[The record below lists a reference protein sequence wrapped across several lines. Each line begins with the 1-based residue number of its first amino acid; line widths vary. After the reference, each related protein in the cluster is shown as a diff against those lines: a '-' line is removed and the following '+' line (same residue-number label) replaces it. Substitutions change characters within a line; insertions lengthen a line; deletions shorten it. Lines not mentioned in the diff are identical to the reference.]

1 MSSGG
6 WLGHTLHKVV
16 SAPFK
21 VVGGILG
28 GGSHNTS
35 SGSYAQP
42 AAPAPTVEAA
52 PAPTVSEEAEY
63 SMSDAGTYAKKKRGN
78 NSLYVST
85 GDSGAST
92 GTTGTGLNI

>member
-28 GGSHNTS
+28 GGS
-35 SGSYAQP
+35 YAQP
-42 AAPAPTVEAA
+42 AATTKADPTVAAA
-52 PAPTVSEEAEY
+52 PAPTVSEDAEY
-63 SMSDAGTYAKKKRGN
+63 SMSDAGAYAKKKRGN

-85 GDSGAST
+85 GDST